1 MDVAVYVHAKTECPE
16 RSDWA
21 ATLLTD
27 VRKHIVD
34 KGVKCKLILSTD
46 NSDRYQLHLEALQ
59 TAAKGSTVL
68 PYSKTIQFSFKIW
81 VSFFTG
87 SLNDDIWYL
96 TPSQTAYFIRGEA
109 AVRLMKHV
117 DNPSVSTKT
126 HRDIIVDH
134 SSAMYMNVK
143 LKKRLSRR

>member
-1 MDVAVYVHAKTECPE
+1 MDVAVYVIHATECPE

-34 KGVKCKLILSTD
+34 KGVKCKLSTILSTTIRTVT
-46 NSDRYQLHLEALQ
+46 NFILKPCK
-59 TAAKGSTVL
+59 AAKESTVL

-87 SLNDDIWYL
+87 SL
-96 TPSQTAYFIRGEA
+96 
-109 AVRLMKHV
+109 K
-117 DNPSVSTKT
+117 
-126 HRDIIVDH
+126 
-134 SSAMYMNVK
+134 AMMI
-143 LKKRLSRR
+143 SGI

>member
-1 MDVAVYVHAKTECPE
+1 MDVVYVIHAKTECPE

-34 KGVKCKLILSTD
+34 KGVKCKLSTILSTD
-46 NSDRYQLHLEALQ
+46 NSDRYQLHLEALRCRKRK
-59 TAAKGSTVL
+59 ALYCRIRRRVTVSSR
-68 PYSKTIQFSFKIW
+68 YGCHFHRFSKS
-81 VSFFTG
+81 
-87 SLNDDIWYL
+87 NDDIWYL

-109 AVRLMKHV
+109 AERLMKHV

-134 SSAMYMNVK
+134 SSPCI
-143 LKKRLSRR
+143 

>member
-1 MDVAVYVHAKTECPE
+1 MDVAVYVIHAKTECPE

-34 KGVKCKLILSTD
+34 KGVKCTLDFLSTD

-59 TAAKGSTVL
+59 AAAKGSTVL

-87 SLNDDIWYL
+87 SL
-96 TPSQTAYFIRGEA
+96 
-109 AVRLMKHV
+109 K
-117 DNPSVSTKT
+117 
-126 HRDIIVDH
+126 
-134 SSAMYMNVK
+134 AMMI
-143 LKKRLSRR
+143 SGI